1 MDSFHRLDEEAFEYN
16 LRCRGV
22 PVTVRCRVLEYGFT
36 DRKEPRFH
44 EHPDPPFARLFFF
57 HSGGAEIKLYSSG
70 KRIALEAGTAYLL
83 PPGMSFDVH
92 YAVSQ
97 LIYFHLDICD
107 ATGRAVFAGLTEP
120 PAIRDS
126 ALAEKMRRGC
136 FDGDRFTALA
146 GVTDALSV
154 WLRPHWDGLTA
165 AAELAN
171 RFARMFEY
179 LDRTPPALVSI
190 KELAELYGITPNA
203 LSKRFR
209 QCMGVPLKHYLLTR
223 QLLRAQEL
231 LLHSDRRIGEIAAML
246 GYGDAQYFQRFFKA
260 KFGMTPGEYR
270 RRGAER

>member
-1 MDSFHRLDEEAFEYN
+1 MDSFHRLDEEALEYN
-16 LRCRGV
+16 FRCHGV

-36 DRKEPRFH
+36 DRKEPRCH

-57 HSGGAEIKLYSSG
+57 HSGGAEIALYSNG
-70 KRIALEAGTAYLL
+70 ERLALEAGTAYLL

-120 PAIRDS
+120 LAIRDP

-136 FDGDRFTALA
+136 FEGDRFTALA
-146 GVTDALSV
+146 GVTDALAV
-154 WLRPHWDGLTA
+154 WLRPHRDRLA
-165 AAELAN
+165 ATAELAN

-209 QCMGVPLKHYLLTR
+209 QDMGVALKHYLLSR

-246 GYGDAQYFQRFFKA
+246 GYGDSQYFQRFFKT
-260 KFGMTPGEYR
+260 KFGVTPGEYR